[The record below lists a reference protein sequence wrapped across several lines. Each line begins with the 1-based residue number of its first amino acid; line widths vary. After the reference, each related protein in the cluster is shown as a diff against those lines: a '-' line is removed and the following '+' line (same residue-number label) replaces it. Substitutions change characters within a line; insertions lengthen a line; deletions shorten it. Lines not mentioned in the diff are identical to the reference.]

1 MLTSRSHFESH
12 LVCGSGNE
20 IGMRHT
26 PQGAALARNLS
37 AAVRSLDDGGGGSRR
52 AVTSAYP
59 GPGADAATDAFLDPL
74 DVAGYNYAQV
84 RLPARPNSGRPIPE
98 LPPSDCRPMFESPA
112 MNSGPTIATTRG
124 YRRA

>member
-1 MLTSRSHFESH
+1 MLTSRLFESH
-12 LVCGSGNE
+12 LVCDSGNE

-26 PQGAALARNLS
+26 PLGASLARNLS
-37 AAVRSLDDGGGGSRR
+37 AAVRFLDDGGGGSRR

-84 RLPARPNSGRPIPE
+84 RLQAPPISG
-98 LPPSDCRPMFESPA
+98 LPPKLCCCCCDFRPL
-112 MNSGPTIATTRG
+112 
-124 YRRA
+124 